1 MKIGIIAGT
10 GDEGIGLALRF
21 AYAGDEIVIGSRS
34 ADKAQAAA
42 ASILQKLPSAKIS
55 GTDNESACRD
65 TDVVINT
72 LPYQAQRETLS
83 ALRDAIGTGLL
94 ISTVV
99 PVIFNKQGIT
109 VLPVEE
115 GSAAVQAQKILPDA
129 RVVAAFHTLGAK
141 HLADYEHAMESDVLV
156 AGDRKEDK
164 AIVIELAQKIKGI
177 RGVDCGPLSNSN
189 LVENMTVL
197 LLNVNRVN
205 KVTSSVRIVGIN

>member
-10 GDEGIGLALRF
+10 GAEGIGLATRF
-21 AYAGDEIVIGSRS
+21 AFAGDDVIIGSRS
-34 ADKAQAAA
+34 VENAQTAA
-42 ASILQKLPSAKIS
+42 ASIVQRIPSAKVT
-55 GTDNESACRD
+55 GTDNESACRGVD
-65 TDVVINT
+65 LIINA
-72 LPYQAQRETLS
+72 LPYQPQREVLS
-83 ALRDAIGTGLL
+83 SLRGAIGTGLL
-94 ISTVV
+94 VSTVV

-115 GSAAVQAQKILPDA
+115 GSAAIQAQKVLPEA

-141 HLADYEHAMESDVLV
+141 HLSDYEHSMDSDVLV

-177 RGVDCGPLSNSN
+177 RGIDCGPLSNSN
-189 LVENMTVL
+189 LVENLTVL

-205 KVTSSVRIVGIN
+205 KGTTSVRIVGI